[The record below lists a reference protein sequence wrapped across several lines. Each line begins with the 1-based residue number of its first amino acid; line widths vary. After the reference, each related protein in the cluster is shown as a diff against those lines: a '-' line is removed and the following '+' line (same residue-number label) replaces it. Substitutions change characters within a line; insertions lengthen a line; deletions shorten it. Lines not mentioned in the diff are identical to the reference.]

1 MEKAGEAQDLG
12 SKRDVGGERPEETPS
27 RARGSAGL
35 RRALWIT
42 TGLVGS
48 MGLPVAFTGGTMEA
62 VVPPVAGA
70 PAIRC
75 AGHERD
81 YPSFLDRAARIATGL
96 RAAGVG
102 PGDRIAVVMRN
113 EPAHLEITA
122 GAALLG
128 ASAVPVNWHFR
139 QDDLRHVLTDSGSK
153 VVFAHSD
160 MLDAVTAVL
169 PDGVR
174 IVEAALPAGVAA
186 ACKIAVPPVTGEH
199 PLLDRWL
206 EGFAPLDQA
215 AGERPPTVIYSSG
228 TTGLPK
234 GVLRE
239 PVAPDQLEEGV
250 RLFLERFAVA
260 PGGRTLI
267 PAPLYHASPSQHAVL
282 ALAAGL
288 DITLMPRFDAE
299 EFLRLIARHRI
310 EQVQVVPTMFVRLLR
325 LPKDV
330 RERYDLSSLT
340 SVVHAAAPCPP
351 HIKYAMIDW
360 LGPVLREYYGG
371 SETGAVTWCDSAEW
385 LAHPGTVGRA
395 TGTCEVAVIGPGKE
409 PLPAG
414 ATGDIYLKPG
424 DGWPRSPTSAT
435 PAGAPPWKYRACP
448 DTSPSETSAISTRTA
463 ISSSATGGT
472 TWSSRAASTSTPRRS
487 KAACSPSTGSVT
499 RRSSV
504 SPMRSSAK
512 SSRPICRPNPVCCS
526 APRRYAPMSPRGL
539 PGTRCPGP
547 WSSRSCCRG
556 TSRESSSRG
565 SCGTRT
571 GRSTTARSEP
581 RARPSLRHD
590 ETQSSLFSGSAS
602 VVQAKGPCLPWCRS
616 VAPLAISRSTTV
628 CGSSGP
634 VRTSRWTRFLTTL
647 GSVTS

>member
-1 MEKAGEAQDLG
+1 
-12 SKRDVGGERPEETPS
+12 
-27 RARGSAGL
+27 
-35 RRALWIT
+35 
-42 TGLVGS
+42 
-48 MGLPVAFTGGTMEA
+48 MEA
-62 VVPPVAGA
+62 VVPPAAGA

-96 RAAGVG
+96 RAAGVE

-139 QDDLRHVLTDSGSK
+139 NDDLRHVLTDSGSK

-160 MLDAVTAVL
+160 LLDAVTAVL

-174 IVEAALPAGVAA
+174 IVEAAVPAGVAA
-186 ACKIAVPPVTGEH
+186 ACGIGAPRVTGEH
-199 PLLDRWL
+199 PLLDPWL
-206 EGFAPLDQA
+206 EEHAPLDEP

-239 PVAPDQLEEGV
+239 PVTPEQLDEGV

-267 PAPLYHASPSQHAVL
+267 PAPLYHASPGQHAVL

-299 EFLRLIARHRI
+299 EFLRLIAHHRI

-351 HIKYAMIDW
+351 HVKHAMIDW

-395 TGTCEVAVIGPGKE
+395 TDTSDVAVLGPDKQ

-424 DGWPRSPTSAT
+424 DGWPRFTYL
-435 PAGAPPWKYRACP
+435 GDP
-448 DTSPSETSAISTRTA
+448 DR
-463 ISSSATGGT
+463 
-472 TWSSRAASTSTPRRS
+472 RAA
-487 KAACSPSTGSVT
+487 
-499 RRSSV
+499 
-504 SPMRSSAK
+504 ME
-512 SSRPICRPNPVCCS
+512 
-526 APRRYAPMSPRGL
+526 APGL
-539 PGTRCPGP
+539 PGYVTIGDIGHLDTDGYLYLSDRRNDMVISGGVNIYPAEIEGCLLALDGVRDVAVFGIPDEEFGEVLAAHLQTEPGVLL
-547 WSSRSCCRG
+547 SA
-556 TSRESSSRG
+556 EQV
-565 SCGTRT
+565 RT
-571 GRSTTARSEP
+571 HVAEHLAGYKTP
-581 RARPSLRHD
+581 RAVVFEELLPRDESGKLFKRQLRD
-590 ETQSSLFSGSAS
+590 PYWVGREG
-602 VVQAKGPCLPWCRS
+602 V
-616 VAPLAISRSTTV
+616 I
-628 CGSSGP
+628 
-634 VRTSRWTRFLTTL
+634 
-647 GSVTS
+647 

>member
-1 MEKAGEAQDLG
+1 
-12 SKRDVGGERPEETPS
+12 
-27 RARGSAGL
+27 
-35 RRALWIT
+35 
-42 TGLVGS
+42 
-48 MGLPVAFTGGTMEA
+48 MEA
-62 VVPPVAGA
+62 VVPPAAGA

-96 RAAGVG
+96 RAAGVA

-139 QDDLRHVLTDSGSK
+139 HDDLRHVLTDSGSK
-153 VVFAHSD
+153 VVFVHSD

-174 IVEAALPAGVAA
+174 IVEVAVPVGVAA
-186 ACKIAVPPVTGEH
+186 ACGIAVPPVGGDH
-199 PLLDRWL
+199 PLLDPWL
-206 EGFAPLDQA
+206 ESHAPLDRPA
-215 AGERPPTVIYSSG
+215 AERPPTVIYSSG

-239 PVAPDQLEEGV
+239 PVTPDQLEEGV

-267 PAPLYHASPSQHAVL
+267 PAPLYHASPGQHAVL

-299 EFLRLIARHRI
+299 EFLRLIAGHRI

-351 HIKYAMIDW
+351 HIKHAMIDW

-371 SETGAVTWCDSAEW
+371 SETGAVTWCDSTEW

-395 TGTCEVAVIGPGKE
+395 TGTCDVTVLGPDKK
-409 PLPAG
+409 PLPPG

-424 DGWPRSPTSAT
+424 DGWPPFTYL
-435 PAGAPPWKYRACP
+435 GDP
-448 DTSPSETSAISTRTA
+448 DR
-463 ISSSATGGT
+463 
-472 TWSSRAASTSTPRRS
+472 RAA
-487 KAACSPSTGSVT
+487 
-499 RRSSV
+499 
-504 SPMRSSAK
+504 ME
-512 SSRPICRPNPVCCS
+512 
-526 APRRYAPMSPRGL
+526 APGL
-539 PGTRCPGP
+539 PGYVTIGDIGHLDTDGYLYLSDRRNDMVISGGVNIYPAEIEGCLLALDGVRDVAVFGIPHEEFGEVLAAHLQTEPGVLL
-547 WSSRSCCRG
+547 SA
-556 TSRESSSRG
+556 EEV
-565 SCGTRT
+565 RT
-571 GRSTTARSEP
+571 HVAERLAGYKVP
-581 RARPSLRHD
+581 RAVVFEELLPRDESGKLFKRQLRDPYWAEHD
-590 ETQSSLFSGSAS
+590 
-602 VVQAKGPCLPWCRS
+602 R
-616 VAPLAISRSTTV
+616 AI
-628 CGSSGP
+628 
-634 VRTSRWTRFLTTL
+634 
-647 GSVTS
+647 

>member
-1 MEKAGEAQDLG
+1 
-12 SKRDVGGERPEETPS
+12 
-27 RARGSAGL
+27 
-35 RRALWIT
+35 
-42 TGLVGS
+42 
-48 MGLPVAFTGGTMEA
+48 MEA
-62 VVPPVAGA
+62 VVPPAAGA

-96 RAAGVG
+96 RAAGVA

-139 QDDLRHVLTDSGSK
+139 HDDLRHVLTDSGSK
-153 VVFAHSD
+153 VVFVHSD
-160 MLDAVTAVL
+160 MRDAVTAVL

-174 IVEAALPAGVAA
+174 IVEVAVPAGVAA
-186 ACKIAVPPVTGEH
+186 ACGIAVPPVAGDH
-199 PLLDRWL
+199 PLLDPWL
-206 EGFAPLDQA
+206 ESHAPLERPA
-215 AGERPPTVIYSSG
+215 AERPPTVIYSSG

-239 PVAPDQLEEGV
+239 PVTPDQLEEGV

-267 PAPLYHASPSQHAVL
+267 PAPLYHASPGQHAVL

-299 EFLRLIARHRI
+299 EFLRLIAAHRI

-351 HIKYAMIDW
+351 HIKHAMIDW

-395 TGTCEVAVIGPGKE
+395 TGTCDVAVLGPDKK
-409 PLPAG
+409 PLPPG

-424 DGWPRSPTSAT
+424 DGWPRFT
-435 PAGAPPWKYRACP
+435 YRGDP
-448 DTSPSETSAISTRTA
+448 DR
-463 ISSSATGGT
+463 
-472 TWSSRAASTSTPRRS
+472 RAA
-487 KAACSPSTGSVT
+487 
-499 RRSSV
+499 
-504 SPMRSSAK
+504 ME
-512 SSRPICRPNPVCCS
+512 
-526 APRRYAPMSPRGL
+526 APTL
-539 PGTRCPGP
+539 PGYVTIGDIGHLDTDGYLYLSDRRNDMVISGGVNIYPAEIEGCLLALDGVRDVAVFGIPHEEFGEVLAAHLQTEPGVLL
-547 WSSRSCCRG
+547 SA
-556 TSRESSSRG
+556 EEV
-565 SCGTRT
+565 RT
-571 GRSTTARSEP
+571 HVAGRLAGYKVP
-581 RARPSLRHD
+581 RAVVFEELLPRDESGKLFKRQLRDPYWAEHD
-590 ETQSSLFSGSAS
+590 
-602 VVQAKGPCLPWCRS
+602 R
-616 VAPLAISRSTTV
+616 AI
-628 CGSSGP
+628 
-634 VRTSRWTRFLTTL
+634 
-647 GSVTS
+647 

>member
-1 MEKAGEAQDLG
+1 
-12 SKRDVGGERPEETPS
+12 
-27 RARGSAGL
+27 
-35 RRALWIT
+35 
-42 TGLVGS
+42 
-48 MGLPVAFTGGTMEA
+48 MEA
-62 VVPPVAGA
+62 VVPPAAGA

-96 RAAGVG
+96 RAAGVA

-139 QDDLRHVLTDSGSK
+139 HDDLRHVLTDSGSK
-153 VVFAHSD
+153 VVFVHSD
-160 MLDAVTAVL
+160 MRDAVTAVL

-174 IVEAALPAGVAA
+174 FVEVAVPAGVAA
-186 ACKIAVPPVTGEH
+186 ACGIAVPPVAGDH
-199 PLLDRWL
+199 PLLDPWL
-206 EGFAPLDQA
+206 ESHAPLERPA
-215 AGERPPTVIYSSG
+215 AERPPTVIYSSG

-239 PVAPDQLEEGV
+239 PVTPDQLEEGV

-267 PAPLYHASPSQHAVL
+267 PAPLYHASPGQHAVL

-299 EFLRLIARHRI
+299 EFLRLIAAHRI

-351 HIKYAMIDW
+351 HIKHAMIDW

-395 TGTCEVAVIGPGKE
+395 TGTCDVAVLGPDKK
-409 PLPAG
+409 PLPPG

-424 DGWPRSPTSAT
+424 DGWPRFTYL
-435 PAGAPPWKYRACP
+435 GDP
-448 DTSPSETSAISTRTA
+448 DR
-463 ISSSATGGT
+463 
-472 TWSSRAASTSTPRRS
+472 RAA
-487 KAACSPSTGSVT
+487 
-499 RRSSV
+499 
-504 SPMRSSAK
+504 ME
-512 SSRPICRPNPVCCS
+512 
-526 APRRYAPMSPRGL
+526 APTL
-539 PGTRCPGP
+539 PGYVTIGDIGHLDTDGYLYLSDRRNDMVISGGVNIYPAEIEGCLLALDGVRDVAVFGIPHEEFGEVLAAHLQTEPGVLL
-547 WSSRSCCRG
+547 SA
-556 TSRESSSRG
+556 EEV
-565 SCGTRT
+565 RT
-571 GRSTTARSEP
+571 HVAGRLAGYKVP
-581 RARPSLRHD
+581 RAVVFEELLPRDESGKLFKRQLRDPYWAEHD
-590 ETQSSLFSGSAS
+590 
-602 VVQAKGPCLPWCRS
+602 R
-616 VAPLAISRSTTV
+616 AI
-628 CGSSGP
+628 
-634 VRTSRWTRFLTTL
+634 
-647 GSVTS
+647 

>member
-1 MEKAGEAQDLG
+1 
-12 SKRDVGGERPEETPS
+12 
-27 RARGSAGL
+27 
-35 RRALWIT
+35 
-42 TGLVGS
+42 
-48 MGLPVAFTGGTMEA
+48 MEA
-62 VVPPVAGA
+62 VVPPAAGA

-96 RAAGVG
+96 RAAGVA

-139 QDDLRHVLTDSGSK
+139 HDDLRHVLTDSGSK
-153 VVFAHSD
+153 VVFVHSD
-160 MLDAVTAVL
+160 MRDAVTAVL

-174 IVEAALPAGVAA
+174 IIEVAVPAGVAA
-186 ACKIAVPPVTGEH
+186 ACGIAVPPVAGDH
-199 PLLDRWL
+199 PLLDPWL
-206 EGFAPLDQA
+206 ESHAPLERPA
-215 AGERPPTVIYSSG
+215 AERPPTVIYSSG

-239 PVAPDQLEEGV
+239 PVTPDQLEEGV

-267 PAPLYHASPSQHAVL
+267 PAPLYHASPGQHAVL

-299 EFLRLIARHRI
+299 EFLRLIAAHRI

-351 HIKYAMIDW
+351 HIKHAMIDW

-395 TGTCEVAVIGPGKE
+395 TGTCDVAVLGPDKK
-409 PLPAG
+409 PLPPG

-424 DGWPRSPTSAT
+424 DGWPRFTYL
-435 PAGAPPWKYRACP
+435 GDP
-448 DTSPSETSAISTRTA
+448 DR
-463 ISSSATGGT
+463 
-472 TWSSRAASTSTPRRS
+472 RAA
-487 KAACSPSTGSVT
+487 
-499 RRSSV
+499 
-504 SPMRSSAK
+504 ME
-512 SSRPICRPNPVCCS
+512 
-526 APRRYAPMSPRGL
+526 APTL
-539 PGTRCPGP
+539 PGYVTIGDIGHLDTDGYLYLSDRRNDMVISGGVNIYPAEIEGCLLALDGVRDVAVFGIPHEEFGEVLAAHLQTEPGVLL
-547 WSSRSCCRG
+547 SA
-556 TSRESSSRG
+556 EEV
-565 SCGTRT
+565 RT
-571 GRSTTARSEP
+571 HVAGRLAGYKVP
-581 RARPSLRHD
+581 RAVVFEELLPRDDSGKLFKRQLRDPYWAEHD
-590 ETQSSLFSGSAS
+590 
-602 VVQAKGPCLPWCRS
+602 R
-616 VAPLAISRSTTV
+616 AI
-628 CGSSGP
+628 
-634 VRTSRWTRFLTTL
+634 
-647 GSVTS
+647 

>member
-1 MEKAGEAQDLG
+1 
-12 SKRDVGGERPEETPS
+12 
-27 RARGSAGL
+27 
-35 RRALWIT
+35 
-42 TGLVGS
+42 
-48 MGLPVAFTGGTMEA
+48 MEA
-62 VVPPVAGA
+62 VVPPAAGA

-96 RAAGVG
+96 RAAGVA
-102 PGDRIAVVMRN
+102 PDDRIAVVMRN

-139 QDDLRHVLTDSGSK
+139 HDDLRHVLTDSGSK
-153 VVFAHSD
+153 VVFVHSD

-174 IVEAALPAGVAA
+174 IVEVAVPAGVAA
-186 ACKIAVPPVTGEH
+186 ACGIAVPPVAGDH
-199 PLLDRWL
+199 PLLDPWL
-206 EGFAPLDQA
+206 ESHAPLDRPA
-215 AGERPPTVIYSSG
+215 AERPPTVIYSSG

-239 PVAPDQLEEGV
+239 PVTPDQLEEGV

-267 PAPLYHASPSQHAVL
+267 PAPLYHASPGQHAVL

-299 EFLRLIARHRI
+299 EFLRLIAAHRI

-351 HIKYAMIDW
+351 HIKHAMIDW

-371 SETGAVTWCDSAEW
+371 SETGAVTWCDSTEW

-395 TGTCEVAVIGPGKE
+395 TGTCDVAVLGPDKK
-409 PLPAG
+409 PLPPG

-424 DGWPRSPTSAT
+424 DGWPRFTYL
-435 PAGAPPWKYRACP
+435 GDP
-448 DTSPSETSAISTRTA
+448 DR
-463 ISSSATGGT
+463 
-472 TWSSRAASTSTPRRS
+472 RAA
-487 KAACSPSTGSVT
+487 
-499 RRSSV
+499 
-504 SPMRSSAK
+504 ME
-512 SSRPICRPNPVCCS
+512 
-526 APRRYAPMSPRGL
+526 APGL
-539 PGTRCPGP
+539 PGYVTIGDIGHLDTDGYLYLSDRRNDMVISGGVNIYPAEIEGCLLALDGVRDVAVFGIPHEEFGEVLAAHLQTEPGVLL
-547 WSSRSCCRG
+547 SA
-556 TSRESSSRG
+556 EEV
-565 SCGTRT
+565 RT
-571 GRSTTARSEP
+571 HVAERLAGYKVP
-581 RARPSLRHD
+581 RAVVFEELLPRDESGKLFKRQLRDPYWAEHD
-590 ETQSSLFSGSAS
+590 
-602 VVQAKGPCLPWCRS
+602 R
-616 VAPLAISRSTTV
+616 AI
-628 CGSSGP
+628 
-634 VRTSRWTRFLTTL
+634 
-647 GSVTS
+647 

>member
-1 MEKAGEAQDLG
+1 
-12 SKRDVGGERPEETPS
+12 
-27 RARGSAGL
+27 
-35 RRALWIT
+35 
-42 TGLVGS
+42 
-48 MGLPVAFTGGTMEA
+48 MEA
-62 VVPPVAGA
+62 VVPPAAGT

-96 RAAGVG
+96 RAAGVS

-139 QDDLRHVLTDSGSK
+139 HDDLRHVLTDSGSK
-153 VVFAHSD
+153 VVFVHSD

-174 IVEAALPAGVAA
+174 IVEVAVPAGVAA
-186 ACKIAVPPVTGEH
+186 ACGIAVPPVAGDH
-199 PLLDRWL
+199 PLLDPWL
-206 EGFAPLDQA
+206 ESHAPLDRPA
-215 AGERPPTVIYSSG
+215 AERPPTVIYSSG

-239 PVAPDQLEEGV
+239 PVTPDQLEEGV

-267 PAPLYHASPSQHAVL
+267 PAPLYHASPGQHAVL

-299 EFLRLIARHRI
+299 EFLRLIAAHRI

-330 RERYDLSSLT
+330 RERYDLCSLT

-351 HIKYAMIDW
+351 HIKHAMIDW

-371 SETGAVTWCDSAEW
+371 SETGAVTWCDSVEW

-395 TGTCEVAVIGPGKE
+395 TDTCDVAVLGPDKK
-409 PLPAG
+409 PLPPG

-424 DGWPRSPTSAT
+424 DGWPRFTYL
-435 PAGAPPWKYRACP
+435 GDP
-448 DTSPSETSAISTRTA
+448 DR
-463 ISSSATGGT
+463 
-472 TWSSRAASTSTPRRS
+472 RAA
-487 KAACSPSTGSVT
+487 
-499 RRSSV
+499 
-504 SPMRSSAK
+504 ME
-512 SSRPICRPNPVCCS
+512 
-526 APRRYAPMSPRGL
+526 APTL
-539 PGTRCPGP
+539 PGYVTIGDIGHLDTDGYLYLSDRRNDMVISGGVNIYPAEIEGCLLALDGVRDVAVFGIPHEEFGEVLAAHLQTEPGVLL
-547 WSSRSCCRG
+547 SA
-556 TSRESSSRG
+556 EEV
-565 SCGTRT
+565 RT
-571 GRSTTARSEP
+571 HVAERLAGYKVP
-581 RARPSLRHD
+581 RAVVFEELLPRDESGKLFKRQLRDPYWAEHD
-590 ETQSSLFSGSAS
+590 
-602 VVQAKGPCLPWCRS
+602 R
-616 VAPLAISRSTTV
+616 AI
-628 CGSSGP
+628 
-634 VRTSRWTRFLTTL
+634 
-647 GSVTS
+647 

>member
-1 MEKAGEAQDLG
+1 
-12 SKRDVGGERPEETPS
+12 
-27 RARGSAGL
+27 
-35 RRALWIT
+35 
-42 TGLVGS
+42 
-48 MGLPVAFTGGTMEA
+48 MEA
-62 VVPPVAGA
+62 VAPSAAGA

-96 RAAGVG
+96 QEAGVE
-102 PGDRIAVVMRN
+102 PGDRIAVVLRN

-153 VVFAHSD
+153 VVFAHTD
-160 MLDAVTAVL
+160 LLDAVTAVL
-169 PDGVR
+169 PGGVR
-174 IVEAALPAGVAA
+174 IVEAAVPAGVAA
-186 ACKIAVPPVTGEH
+186 ACGFIAPPPTGAH

-206 EGFAPLDQA
+206 EGHEPLGQA

-228 TTGLPK
+228 TTGRPK

-239 PVAPDQLEEGV
+239 PVSPDQLEEGV
-250 RLFLERFAVA
+250 RLFLEHFAVA

-299 EFLRLIARHRI
+299 EFLRLIAHHRI

-325 LPKDV
+325 LPKDI

-351 HIKYAMIDW
+351 HIKHAMIDW

-395 TGTCEVAVIGPGKE
+395 TGTCAVAVLGPDGK

-424 DGWPRSPTSAT
+424 DGWPRFTYL
-435 PAGAPPWKYRACP
+435 GDP
-448 DTSPSETSAISTRTA
+448 DR
-463 ISSSATGGT
+463 
-472 TWSSRAASTSTPRRS
+472 RAA
-487 KAACSPSTGSVT
+487 
-499 RRSSV
+499 
-504 SPMRSSAK
+504 ME
-512 SSRPICRPNPVCCS
+512 
-526 APRRYAPMSPRGL
+526 APGL
-539 PGTRCPGP
+539 PGHVTIGDIGHLDAEGYLYLSDRRNDMVISGGVNIYPAEIEGCLLALDGVRDVAVFGIPDEEFGEVLAAHLETEPGVLL
-547 WSSRSCCRG
+547 SAEAVRAHV
-556 TSRESSSRG
+556 RERLAG
-565 SCGTRT
+565 YKV
-571 GRSTTARSEP
+571 P
-581 RARPSLRHD
+581 RAVVFEELLPRDESGKLFKRQLRDPYWAGHD
-590 ETQSSLFSGSAS
+590 G
-602 VVQAKGPCLPWCRS
+602 V
-616 VAPLAISRSTTV
+616 I
-628 CGSSGP
+628 
-634 VRTSRWTRFLTTL
+634 
-647 GSVTS
+647 